1 LYNLKVFLLKKTK
14 LFFINHRTLIEKEIK
29 GEEKERK
36 KGKRLKEEID
46 MIALNYM

>member
-1 LYNLKVFLLKKTK
+1 LKKK
-14 LFFINHRTLIEKEIK
+14 LR
-29 GEEKERK
+29 ERRKK

>member
-29 GEEKERK
+29 GEEKE
-36 KGKRLKEEID
+36 KREKIKRR
-46 MIALNYM
+46 N

>member
-29 GEEKERK
+29 GEEKEKKKER
-36 KGKRLKEEID
+36 KGKD
-46 MIALNYM
+46 